1 MKQGTLFGVGVGPGD
16 PMLMTLKAVQTAK
29 HCPVIAIPHKE
40 REKCTAL
47 KIALGAVPELAE
59 KELLAV
65 DMPMTKDIQKLEA
78 AYAAGAAA
86 IASVLAQ
93 GKSVCFLTLGDP
105 TVYSTYLYL
114 HQRVAALGYET
125 RIIPGITSFCAAA
138 AELGISLCENK
149 EQLHVIPGTYTPSE
163 ALGLPGTKVMM
174 KNDLPKTL
182 EALKAAGAQAAMVEN
197 CGMENQHIYPTL
209 EEIPEDAGYFSL
221 LIVKDGKESFSGP
234 ECATKLG
241 KH

>member
-1 MKQGTLFGVGVGPGD
+1 MKQGTLYGVGVGPGD
-16 PMLMTLKAVQTAK
+16 PMLMTLKAVQTARD
-29 HCPVIAIPHKE
+29 CEVIAIPHKE

-59 KELLAV
+59 KETLTV
-65 DMPMTKDIQKLEA
+65 DMPMTKDAEKLER

-86 IASVLAQ
+86 IAEVLAQ

-114 HQRVAALGYET
+114 HQRVAAMGYET
-125 RIIPGITSFCAAA
+125 RIIPGVTSFCAAA

-163 ALGLPGTKVMM
+163 ALSLSGTKVMM
-174 KNDLPKTL
+174 KNNLPKTL
-182 EALKAAGAQAAMVEN
+182 EALRATGARAAMVEN
-197 CGMENQHIYPTL
+197 CGMENQHIYPNL
-209 EEIPEDAGYFSL
+209 ESIPEDAGYFSL
-221 LIVKDGKESFSGP
+221 LIVKEG
-234 ECATKLG
+234 
-241 KH
+241 